1 MQRGFFI
8 SGVASTMAQTRLDN
22 ITHNLA
28 NVNTTGYKA
37 SRSSFQTVLSDNL
50 VQVGQSQKAPAS
62 YLDMGSQYVDTKA
75 GSIRQTG
82 NALDFAVVH
91 DGYFQVEQEDGSVAL
106 TRAGNFSRDAEGNLI
121 TQGGLAVL
129 DDSGTPIT
137 LPNGEVSGTSE
148 GMIYVNNEQVA
159 QLALV
164 TLIDERNVKQAAGTL
179 LLTPPE
185 NTEDAVG
192 VSIVQHGA
200 LESSNV
206 NSVLAMTE
214 MVATLRAYEST
225 MKIVEQYNEL
235 AGQLSGS
242 VGKVQG

>member
-8 SGVASTMAQTRLDN
+8 SGVASTMAQNRLDN
-22 ITHNLA
+22 ISHNLA

-50 VQVGQSQKAPAS
+50 VQVGKSQHAPAA
-62 YLDMGSQYVDTKA
+62 YLSMGSQYIDVAA
-75 GSIRQTG
+75 GSVKQTG
-82 NALDFAVVH
+82 NPLDFAIVAS
-91 DGYFQVEQEDGSVAL
+91 GYFQVEQANGDIAL
-106 TRAGNFSRDAEGNLI
+106 TRAGNFTRDGEGNLI
-121 TQGGLAVL
+121 TQGGLPVL
-129 DDSGTPIT
+129 DDSGNAIT
-137 LPNGEVSGTSE
+137 LPEGAVTGTND
-148 GMIYVNNEQVA
+148 GIIYVNGEQVA
-159 QLALV
+159 QLGLV
-164 TLIDERNVKQAAGTL
+164 TLVDETNIKQAAGTL
-179 LLTPPE
+179 IVTPPE
-185 NTEDAVG
+185 NMEAGDGKVA
-192 VSIVQHGA
+192 IMNGA

-225 MKIVEQYNEL
+225 MKLVEQYNQL